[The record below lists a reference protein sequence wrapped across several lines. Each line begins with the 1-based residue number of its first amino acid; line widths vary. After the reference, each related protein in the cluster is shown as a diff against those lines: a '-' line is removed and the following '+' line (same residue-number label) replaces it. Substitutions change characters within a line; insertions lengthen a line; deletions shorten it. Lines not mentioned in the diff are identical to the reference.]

1 MANRNLERLNKLEK
15 ALPATDAG
23 SPKSKGSGFGNL
35 IERETTI
42 AKLASGKQR
51 DIRLY
56 MVPPDRVRMWKEHNR
71 RYDLLNES
79 RCADLLE
86 SFTRTGRQEFPAVVR
101 KLTGEEGVDFELIC
115 GARRHWTAGH
125 LGWDLLVEV
134 RELTDRQAFT
144 LQDLENRDREDIS
157 DYERATDYR
166 HALGKYFN
174 SNQAQMAQFL
184 EIDRSNFKKFLDL
197 ADLPKSIVGAYDD
210 LRDLKVHHATAYR
223 TLFKEEGAKR
233 RILERAK
240 AIKGQGLKGAQVLA
254 ELKQAANKPEERR
267 RAVDDRKAYTAP
279 GSDAPVLNARRY
291 KSGRI
296 EVAFESPG
304 NNLAAL
310 KDAINSLLEDLE
322 SGRW

>member
-15 ALPATDAG
+15 ALPSVYVGTRKG
-23 SPKSKGSGFGNL
+23 KGSGFGNL

-51 DIRLY
+51 DVRLY
-56 MVPPDRVRMWKEHNR
+56 LVPPSRVRMWKDHNR

-86 SFTRTGRQEFPAVVR
+86 SFTRTGKQEFAVIVR
-101 KLTGEEGVDFELIC
+101 KVTDEEGIDFELVC
-115 GARRHWTAGH
+115 GARRHWTANH

-144 LQDLENRDREDIS
+144 LQDVENRDREDIS

-166 HALGKYFN
+166 QALGKYFN

-184 EIDRSNFKKFLDL
+184 EVDRSNFKKFLDL
-197 ADLPKSIVGAYDD
+197 ADLPKAIVNAYGD
-210 LRDLKVHHATAYR
+210 LRDLKVHHAMVYR
-223 TLFKEEGAKR
+223 TLFREEGTKR

-240 AIKGQGLKGAQVLA
+240 VIRGDGLKGAQVLA
-254 ELKQAANKPEERR
+254 ELKRVSRAPDERR
-267 RAVDDRKAYTAP
+267 KGANDREVYTAP
-279 GSDAPVLNARRY
+279 DSDKPILEVRRR
-291 KSGRI
+291 KTGRI
-296 EVAFESPG
+296 EVVFDSTMEEISAVRS
-304 NNLAAL
+304 
-310 KDAINSLLEDLE
+310 AISCLLEDIE
-322 SGRW
+322 AGRW